1 MSAIRVAAVGLAAGL
16 TTAFSLP
23 PWGFWILA
31 PVGLAVLYRLLEGRG
46 APSRA
51 LAGLTFG
58 VGLLAIG
65 LFFTTAFNAG
75 GWVVLVLLESA
86 FVAVA
91 CALVPPVRGRSLA
104 FPAVLVLAEVVRGSW
119 PFGGLPMG
127 GIPLGQVSSPIGP
140 AARLGGPMLLLALAA
155 LGGVVLAEAARLVPL
170 GQTIDPRRR
179 AHALATAG
187 LAAVAIVGLAVAG
200 DLAPDGGAA
209 VGSDR
214 VALVQGG
221 GRRGFRA
228 SQVDPA
234 TVFDAQL
241 TPSLALRPP
250 LGLILWPENVLDL
263 NQSLQGSAEA
273 QEVSQLARAKRA
285 TVVAGVTEPVGT
297 SQFRNIAVAWAPSG
311 AIVATYDKVHRVPF
325 GEWIPWRPFFG
336 LLADLSAVPRDAIPG
351 HGPGI
356 LHTPAG
362 SLGVM
367 ISYEV
372 FYEDAGRAAVRSG
385 ARLLTVPTNTASYTT
400 SQVPTQELTTARLQ
414 AIQEGRDLIL
424 TSPTGFS
431 TIIDHRGRVLAR
443 SNLGSQQVVEGTPA
457 MRTGLTPYA
466 RVGDVPVL
474 AASGLAVLAAW
485 ALEVLARR
493 RRRTDPRDPQLTTA
507 SR

>member
-1 MSAIRVAAVGLAAGL
+1 MSALGVAAVGLAAGL

-31 PVGLAVLYRLLEGRG
+31 PVGLAVLYRLLEGRR
-46 APSRA
+46 ASTRA
-51 LAGLTFG
+51 LAGFAFG
-58 VGLLAIG
+58 IGLLAIG

-75 GWVVLVLLESA
+75 GWAVLVLLESA

-91 CALVPPVRGRSLA
+91 CALVPPARGRGLA

-127 GIPLGQVSSPIGP
+127 GVPLGQVSSPLVA

-170 GQTIDPRRR
+170 GRRTDPHQR
-179 AHALATAG
+179 AQALATAG
-187 LAAVAIVGLAVAG
+187 LAAVVIVGLTVAG
-200 DLAPDGGAA
+200 DLAPDGGPA

-234 TVFDAQL
+234 VVFDAQL
-241 TPSLALRPP
+241 TPSLGLRPP
-250 LGLILWPENVLDL
+250 LALILWPENVLDL
-263 NQSLQGSAEA
+263 NQPLRGSSEA
-273 QEVSQLARAKRA
+273 QQVSQLALAKGA
-285 TVVAGVTEPVGT
+285 TVVAGVTEPTGAT
-297 SQFRNIAVAWAPSG
+297 QFRNVAVAWSPSG
-311 AIVATYDKVHRVPF
+311 AVVATYDKVHRVPF
-325 GEWIPWRPFFG
+325 GEWIPWRSFFG

-362 SLGVM
+362 PLGVM

-385 ARLLTVPTNTASYTT
+385 ARLLTVPTNTASYAT
-400 SQVPTQELTTARLQ
+400 SQVPTQELATARLQ
-414 AIQEGRDLIL
+414 AIQEGRDLIQ

-431 TIIDHRGRVLAR
+431 AIIDHRGHVLAR
-443 SNLGSQQVVEGTPA
+443 SNLGSQQVIEGTPA

-466 RVGDVPVL
+466 RAGDVPVL

-493 RRRTDPRDPQLTTA
+493 RLGA
-507 SR
+507 GE